1 MVWKLEDGSFF
12 ISGIPS
18 TILAGNFEGYIK
30 DVTRAGGERDAELLR
45 TMGNYQ
51 YWDPKN
57 TNVFEFN
64 ATCIGST
71 ATFEMMLLGGSVT
84 TGQYM
89 GSAVEKWP
97 RILYDFHLMFTDST
111 VSTGPMMKI
120 SCLSS
125 YVTNVGMKGS
135 NTDSLEET
143 VTWKTLPCNYRKQY
157 TQNRTGSPI
166 V

>member
-1 MVWKLEDGSFF
+1 MVWRMEDGSLI
-12 ISGIPS
+12 ISGIPA
-18 TILAGNFEGYIK
+18 TILVGNYEGHIK

-84 TGQYM
+84 TGQFM
-89 GSAVEKWP
+89 GSAVEQWP
-97 RILYDFHLMFTDST
+97 RKNYDFHMIFTDTTASA
-111 VSTGPMMKI
+111 GPQMKI
-120 SCLSS
+120 SCISAF
-125 YVTNVGMKGS
+125 VTNTGFKAS
-135 NTDSLEET
+135 NTDSMEET
-143 VTWKTLPCNYRKQY
+143 ITWKCLPGLYKKQY

>member
-1 MVWKLEDGSFF
+1 MVWRMEDGSFF

-30 DVTRAGGERDAELLR
+30 DVTRSGGERDAELLR

-64 ATCIGST
+64 ATAIGSD

-84 TGQYM
+84 TGRFM
-89 GSAVEKWP
+89 GSAIEQWP
-97 RILYDFHLMFTDST
+97 RKMYDFHLIFADST
-111 VSTGPMMKI
+111 STAGPMMKI

-125 YVTNVGMKGS
+125 FVTSTGFKAS
-135 NTDSLEET
+135 NTDSMEET
-143 VTWKTLPCNYRKQY
+143 ITWKCLPRLYKKQY

>member
-1 MVWKLEDGSFF
+1 MVWRMEDGSL
-12 ISGIPS
+12 IVSGLPS

-84 TGQYM
+84 TGQFM

-97 RILYDFHLMFTDST
+97 RNMYDFHLLFTDT
-111 VSTGPMMKI
+111 TATAGPQMKI

-125 YVTNVGMKGS
+125 YVTSTGFKA
-135 NTDSLEET
+135 TAADSAEET
-143 VTWKTLPCNYRKQY
+143 ITWKTLPCNYKKQY

>member
-57 TNVFEFN
+57 TNAFEFN

-97 RILYDFHLMFTDST
+97 RTMYDFHLIFTDST
-111 VSTGPMMKI
+111 ASAGPQMKI
-120 SCLSS
+120 SCLSA
-125 YVTNVGMKGS
+125 YVTNTGLKGS

-143 VTWKTLPCNYRKQY
+143 VTWKCLPVNYRKQY